1 MNKPV
6 WFCQEIG
13 LDGWLLLAA
22 DLDLSGHREPE
33 SMIGHRRAFHP
44 FQLDEDPQAMAKAIE
59 EMTEIMGRLSAPPR
73 SASRACAFTP
83 ALQEQQR

>member
-6 WFCQEIG
+6 WFCQEVGI
-13 LDGWLLLAA
+13 DGWLLLAVDV
-22 DLDLSGHREPE
+22 DLTGPREPE
-33 SMIGHRRAFHP
+33 NMIGHRRAFHP
-44 FQLDEDPQAMAKAIE
+44 FQLDENPLALAVAIE

-73 SASRACAFTP
+73 SVSRACAFTP